1 MSGQLAMV
9 EQSFAPAMVGSLG
22 GTVPLARPAVA
33 FGRFVLHTHERRLLD
48 DGQAVEL
55 GSRAFDVLAMLVE
68 SGGALVTKDAI
79 LTRVWPDVAV
89 EENNIQ
95 VQVSALRRVFGPD
108 RDWIHTIP
116 GRGYRFTAVAVPL
129 ADDEPQREDEAP
141 PHRTAGKLSR
151 LSILVLPLAARG
163 DESGQGWFVDSITD
177 SLTTDLARALPG
189 STVIAQTTAD
199 TYKRSGADIREIGR
213 REGVRYVL
221 EGSILF
227 TDSRVRVNAQLIEA
241 DTGAHVWAERFDK
254 TRGNVL
260 QDQDEI
266 VARLSRG
273 VGLQMINAEARRA
286 EQTDDERPE
295 QSDALDFVLRGH
307 AVARQKGMTR
317 ESSEA
322 ACALYKRALRLDPDN
337 VEALAGIASVRVYQ
351 VVNGFLEAPGRTV
364 RDEAGRDAVLAEA
377 DRELA
382 RARALA
388 PEHPAVLR
396 TRAVLLRARG
406 LFEEALAAAS
416 AILTRDPT
424 DLLGHRETGLNL
436 LYLGRTEE
444 AADWFRRA
452 DTLAPGDPMR
462 WTWMQGLGRALI
474 QLGREAEAVDA
485 LRLAI
490 ESNPNYAQY
499 HALLAAALALSGDIE
514 HARAE
519 VAVFQRAEP
528 GLCVETLAK
537 RSAVPYEATDPVYRT
552 RNERLLFGLRLAS
565 GSAAAGFQNGSTQL
579 SCR

>member
-1 MSGQLAMV
+1 MSGGLAV
-9 EQSFAPAMVGSLG
+9 ARQITAPAMDGRLVGLMA
-22 GTVPLARPAVA
+22 PARSTLA
-33 FGRFVLHTHERRLLD
+33 FGRFVLQTHERRLLA

-55 GSRAFDVLAMLVE
+55 GSRAFDVLLMLAE
-68 SGGALVTKDAI
+68 SEGALVTKDAI

-108 RDWIHTIP
+108 RDWIVTIP
-116 GRGYRFTAVAVPL
+116 GRGYRFTAAVVAL
-129 ADDEPQREDEAP
+129 TDDEPQQDDDAP
-141 PHRTAGKLSR
+141 PQRLAGGIPSR

-163 DESGQGWFVDSITD
+163 NEAGQGWFADSITD
-177 SLTTDLARALPG
+177 SLTNDLARALPG

-199 TYKRSGADIREIGR
+199 TYKRNGADIREIGR
-213 REGVRYVL
+213 RESVRYVL

-227 TDSRVRVNAQLIEA
+227 TERRIRVNAQLIEA

-254 TRGNVL
+254 ARGDVL

-266 VARLSRG
+266 VARLSRV

-295 QSDALDFVLRGH
+295 QSNAMDFVLRGH

-317 ESSEA
+317 QSSEI
-322 ACALYKRALRLDPDN
+322 ACALYERALQLDPGN
-337 VEALAGIASVRVYQ
+337 VEALAGAASVRVYQ
-351 VVNGFLEAPGRTV
+351 VVNGFTEGPGRTV
-364 RDEAGRDAVLAEA
+364 RDEAGREATLAEA
-377 DRELA
+377 DCKLA
-382 RARALA
+382 RALALA
-388 PEHPAVLR
+388 PEHPAALR

-406 LFEEALAAAS
+406 AFEEALTAAS
-416 AILTRDPT
+416 AILTQDPG

-452 DTLAPGDPMR
+452 DALAPSDPMR

-485 LRLAI
+485 LRVAI

-519 VAVFQRAEP
+519 IAVFKRAEP
-528 GLCVETLAK
+528 GVCIEALAK
-537 RSAVPYEATDPVYRT
+537 RSAVPYEATDPVYRS
-552 RNERLLFGLRLAS
+552 RNERLLVGLRLAS
-565 GSAAAGFQNGSTQL
+565 GA
-579 SCR
+579 